1 MYAIYCPDMKG
12 KFRPLDLVNGKTTR
26 LRCYASIFSTRE
38 EATKVA
44 AYLQER
50 NVGVPF
56 EVRKFY

>member
-1 MYAIYCPDMKG
+1 MYAIYCPDLKG

-26 LRCYASIFSTRE
+26 LRWYASTFSTRE